1 MTEPTQPIQP
11 TPKLELER
19 ETKSP
24 LMVYFFIIHSPEL
37 KLKEEK
43 CVAVMAYELE
53 TALIRAGQEAKG
65 LSLFYTGQKTPIT
78 ELISKLHL
86 DNVISPPTSEEKLPE
101 IPQKE
106 LTKRQFI
113 WNILYAADK
122 LISDPTKRQQLKDLL
137 KEIKTNEKKEKRN
150 H

>member
-1 MTEPTQPIQP
+1 MTEPIQPTQP

-53 TALIRAGQEAKG
+53 TALIRAGQEAKN

-86 DNVISPPTSEEKLPE
+86 DNVISPPTSEEQLPE

-106 LTKRQFI
+106 MSKQSFI
-113 WNILYAADK
+113 WNLLYAVDNF
-122 LISDPTKRQQLKDLL
+122 IEDPEKRQQLKDLL
-137 KEIKTNEKKEKRN
+137 KEIKVEAKNKDK
-150 H
+150 